1 MIALVVVALFVVV
14 LGLVAWS
21 RRATVRAER
30 RSVQTYGRALGVLA
44 DVSRRSDRHVVVPH
58 VDEEE
63 VARPHVRASETEQLK
78 PAVRAAI
85 EVPPPRVRLQP
96 PVLPGFGRA
105 AGVADADEPTALVP
119 PARADEP
126 REDLTLAV
134 PIVEAAPTA
143 AAPTA
148 ALSPVVP
155 VPAEAD
161 RPMLFDDAPEHG
173 EPPRRPRRET
183 RNLAPGR
190 DHLARRAATGAAA
203 AVVVGALAVGGYEL
217 ASSRSPSSPSQGS
230 ASAAST
236 TSPAPRSGGAAAQ
249 HRAHASTT
257 TTTAPAPS
265 THAHKSGLQP
275 TSVSAAVV
283 SYTVPSSSYTVT
295 VTASTAGACWVGV
308 QPSANAASYLWMDTL
323 APGATASY
331 KATGTVA
338 VRVGNPGVLSLQV
351 NGQKVNLPPGR
362 SQVYDVVL
370 SPSQGSA

>member
-1 MIALVVVALFVVV
+1 M
-14 LGLVAWS
+14 
-21 RRATVRAER
+21 
-30 RSVQTYGRALGVLA
+30 QTYGRALGVLA

-58 VDEEE
+58 ADEEE
-63 VARPHVRASETEQLK
+63 VARPHVRANDTDQLK
-78 PAVRAAI
+78 PAAKAAA

-96 PVLPGFGRA
+96 PVLPGLGRG
-105 AGVADADEPTALVP
+105 AGTDEPTALVP
-119 PARADEP
+119 SAHVDE
-126 REDLTLAV
+126 REDLTMAV
-134 PIVEAAPTA
+134 PVVEAAPTA
-143 AAPTA
+143 AAPA
-148 ALSPVVP
+148 PVVP
-155 VPAEAD
+155 GAAEAD

-173 EPPRRPRRET
+173 EVPRRPRREM

-203 AVVVGALAVGGYEL
+203 AVVAGALAVGGYEL
-217 ASSRSPSSPSQGS
+217 ASTRSPSSPSQGS

-236 TSPAPRSGGAAAQ
+236 SSLAPRSGGGVAQ

-257 TTTAPAPS
+257 TTPRAPTS
-265 THAHKSGLQP
+265 HAHKSGLQP
-275 TSVSAAVV
+275 TSVSSTVV

-308 QPSANAASYLWMDTL
+308 QPSANASSYLWMDTL
-323 APGATASY
+323 APGASASY

-338 VRVGNPGVLSLQV
+338 VRVGNPRVLSLQV
-351 NGQKVNLPPGR
+351 NGERVNLPPGR